1 MYEKLIDQTIAC
13 DLCGEKSP
21 EGVIYK
27 SDNFIYLCS
36 VCLEKIEATPERI
49 RKGIERMLIGNVL

>member
-13 DLCGEKSP
+13 DLCGEKNP

-27 SDNFIYLCS
+27 SDNFIYLCP
-36 VCLEKIEATPERI
+36 VCLQKIEAAPESI
-49 RKGIERMLIGNVL
+49 KNGIERILTGNVL